1 MSTTNTHVKSFFAT
15 LFDFSFTSFITLRF
29 LKAIYAIVVAL
40 VLLGGLISL
49 IVGLSSGSALGVI
62 SGLIL
67 APLGT
72 LVYLVLA
79 RIGLEVVAMFFRI
92 GDDTAR
98 TVELLGGRP
107 QPSDR
112 PAPYA
117 AAPYVAA
124 PEAPSGGPAPTAA
137 APDVPLDPG
146 QPTTVFPAQPDAP
159 GSFSA
164 PPPLERQP
172 EAMPGTS
179 AANDDDEGWGPTTQS
194 R

>member
-49 IVGLSSGSALGVI
+49 IAGLSSGSALGVI
-62 SGLIL
+62 TGLIL

-98 TVELLGGRP
+98 AVELLGGRQQPFPVPP
-107 QPSDR
+107 QQ
-112 PAPYA
+112 
-117 AAPYVAA
+117 AAPAA
-124 PEAPSGGPAPTAA
+124 PAEP
-137 APDVPLDPG
+137 PLDAG
-146 QPTTVFPAQPDAP
+146 QPTTVFPVQPDAA

-164 PPPLERQP
+164 PPPADREQ
-172 EAMPGTS
+172 EAMPETR
-179 AANDDDEGWGPTTQS
+179 ATHVDDEGWGPTTQS